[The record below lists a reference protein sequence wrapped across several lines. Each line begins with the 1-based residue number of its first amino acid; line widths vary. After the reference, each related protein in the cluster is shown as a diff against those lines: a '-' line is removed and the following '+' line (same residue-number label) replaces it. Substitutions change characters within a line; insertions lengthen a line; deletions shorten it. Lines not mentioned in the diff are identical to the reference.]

1 MISSKLVGASMG
13 ALFIAL
19 VFLGGYWVGS
29 NVEQGRIAS
38 ENLTVVHSL
47 IGELSNDMKELKE
60 KNAAIQADSA
70 AVLEENEN
78 ARKEIQSAT
87 DDIRAFFDG
96 LRSEANTNSKA
107 TGSQTGSSCATSER
121 ETSRL
126 RSELQRTLGLYN
138 ETVAKYRSEASRA
151 DEVTREL
158 NLCIRTLNAQ

>member
-1 MISSKLVGASMG
+1 MVSSKLTWASAG
-13 ALFIAL
+13 ALFIVL

-29 NVEQGRIAS
+29 SAEQGKIAS
-38 ENLTVVHSL
+38 DNLTAVHSL
-47 IGELSNDMKELKE
+47 IGELSEDMKELKE
-60 KNAAIQADSA
+60 KNAVIQADSA

-78 ARKEIQSAT
+78 ARKDLQVAA

-96 LRSEANTNSKA
+96 VRGEASTRGKT
-107 TGSQTGSSCATSER
+107 TGSQAGSSCTTSER

-138 ETVAKYRSEASRA
+138 ETVTKYRSEASRA